1 MSVGL
6 ALFHATLPR
15 YPKWAAFLAE
25 HPGSWS
31 KLTQC
36 PTESVY
42 KAGDEEIKMLG
53 ILEGL
58 RGGFNS
64 FNQIRDTNGPW
75 YHNMFPVL
83 RRIATLFIVCFLQ
96 TTAV

>member
-1 MSVGL
+1 MAEKYVGNCGVKSPYL
-6 ALFHATLPR
+6 IGFIGAPCHSRPR

-42 KAGDEEIKMLG
+42 KVGVEDSDDFFFG
-53 ILEGL
+53 FF
-58 RGGFNS
+58 GGF
-64 FNQIRDTNGPW
+64 I
-75 YHNMFPVL
+75 
-83 RRIATLFIVCFLQ
+83 
-96 TTAV
+96 